1 MAELFNMPK
10 FGMTMEEGTV
20 LRWMKQEGEAVKN
33 REVILEIETDK
44 AAVDVEAER
53 DGVLLKILANEGDV
67 LACGEPLAW
76 IGDEG
81 EAIPDGS

>member
-1 MAELFNMPK
+1 MADKFVMPK

-20 LRWMKQEGEAVKN
+20 VSWLKQEGDLVKN

-44 AAVDVEAER
+44 ATVDVEADR
-53 DGVLLKILANEGDV
+53 DGFLLKILASEGEV
-67 LACGEPLAW
+67 LPCGEPLAW

-81 EAIPDGS
+81 ETPPA

>member
-1 MAELFNMPK
+1 MPK

-20 LRWMKQEGEAVKN
+20 LRWMKKEGDPVKN

-44 AAVDVEAER
+44 SAVDVEAER
-53 DGVLLKILANEGDV
+53 DGFLLKILAQEGDV

-81 EAIPDGS
+81 ETVPGNS